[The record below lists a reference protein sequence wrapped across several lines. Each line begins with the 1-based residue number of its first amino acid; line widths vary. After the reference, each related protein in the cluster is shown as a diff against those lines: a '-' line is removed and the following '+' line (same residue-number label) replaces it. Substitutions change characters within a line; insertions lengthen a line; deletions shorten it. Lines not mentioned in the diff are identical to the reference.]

1 MRPARARLD
10 ALIPARLR
18 SRRARR
24 AAAGLL
30 VVLVLSLGWSVSRC
44 STGPDTV
51 RVVAVGDMA
60 CDPDD
65 PDLTATGPARGD
77 RCRHQAVS
85 DLAVALR
92 PAVLL
97 GLGDFQYELPTSE
110 AYRTVYGPSFG
121 RLRERTVPVFGN
133 HEYRVQEAS
142 TFTAYFGDRVRD
154 PRGYWSEELGRWH
167 LIVLNSNCGAVA
179 GGCGVGSPQ
188 QEWLAQDLAAH
199 DNRCVLAAWH
209 HPRWS
214 TGLAGDDPR
223 TAALYRTLYDHGA
236 ELVLSGHEAH
246 YERFGPLDPD
256 GRRDERGL
264 LQFVVG
270 TGGQAHYR
278 PEATAEARDERGTA
292 PVRSGGPAGEFVD
305 YDHHGVLELELAP
318 DSWQWRFRP
327 LEAGRTVTDEG
338 SGTCR

>member
-1 MRPARARLD
+1 MPTRAHLA
-10 ALIPARLR
+10 ALVLAGPHG
-18 SRRARR
+18 RRARR
-24 AAAGLL
+24 TAVALL
-30 VVLVLSLGWSVSRC
+30 AVLVLVLGWSMSRC

-51 RVVAVGDMA
+51 LVVAVGDMA
-60 CDPDD
+60 CDPAD
-65 PDLTATGPARGD
+65 PDLAPPGAEPGD

-92 PAVLL
+92 PAFLL

-121 RLRERTVPVFGN
+121 RLRAQTVPVYGN
-133 HEYRVQEAS
+133 QEYRVQDAG
-142 TFTAYFGDRVRD
+142 TFTAYFGDRIRD
-154 PRGYWSEELGRWH
+154 TRGYWSQELGRWH
-167 LIVLNSNCGAVA
+167 LVVLNSNCGAVV

-214 TGLAGDDPR
+214 NGLAGKDAR
-223 TAALYRTLYDHGA
+223 TAALYSTLYDHGV
-236 ELVLSGHEAH
+236 ELVLSGHEAD

-256 GRRDERGL
+256 GHPDVRGVR
-264 LQFVVG
+264 QFVVG

-278 PEATAEARDERGTA
+278 PEAAAGVHDEQGATAVPAAG
-292 PVRSGGPAGEFVD
+292 PVGEFVD
-305 YDHHGVLELELAP
+305 YDHHGVLELELDP
-318 DSWQWRFRP
+318 GGWRWRFHP
-327 LEAGRTVTDEG
+327 LQAASAVTDEG
-338 SGTCR
+338 AGSCR

>member
-1 MRPARARLD
+1 MRPARALG
-10 ALIPARLR
+10 ALVPARLR
-18 SRRARR
+18 SRRGGR
-24 AAAGLL
+24 AAAALL
-30 VVLVLSLGWSVSRC
+30 AVLALVLGWSLSRC
-44 STGPDTV
+44 SPVPGTI

-65 PDLTATGPARGD
+65 PDMTAAGAAPGD
-77 RCRHQAVS
+77 HCRHRAVS

-133 HEYRVQEAS
+133 QEYRVQEAS

-154 PRGYWSEELGRWH
+154 PRGYWSQELGGWH
-167 LIVLNSNCGAVA
+167 LVVLNSNCGAVA
-179 GGCGVGSPQ
+179 GGCGEGSPQ
-188 QEWLAQDLAAH
+188 QEWLARDLAAY
-199 DNRCVLAAWH
+199 DGRCVLAAWH

-214 TGLAGDDPR
+214 NGLAGDDPR
-223 TAALYRTLYDHGA
+223 TGALFRTLYDHGA
-236 ELVLSGHEAH
+236 ELVLSGHEAD

-256 GRRDERGL
+256 GRPDERGVR
-264 LQFVVG
+264 QFVVG

-278 PEATAEARDERGTA
+278 PEATAAAGA
-292 PVRSGGPAGEFVD
+292 GGPAGEFAD
-305 YDHHGVLELELAP
+305 FDHHGVLELELDP
-318 DSWQWRFRP
+318 GGWRWRFHA
-327 LEAGRTVTDEG
+327 LEAGRAVTDEG
-338 SGTCR
+338 EGACR